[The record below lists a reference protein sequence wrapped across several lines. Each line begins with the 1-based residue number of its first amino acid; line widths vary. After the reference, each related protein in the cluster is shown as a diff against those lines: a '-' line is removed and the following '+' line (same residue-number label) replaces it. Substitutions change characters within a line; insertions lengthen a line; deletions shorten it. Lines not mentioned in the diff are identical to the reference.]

1 MKKVIVGILFLSLL
15 VCTSRHSFSE
25 EMKRHPGWA
34 IIATALLPGGGQF
47 YAENYGRGIFFS
59 TLQISLLTLTVY
71 EKVQE
76 TDYKKMY
83 DESPSEDIWDQYNKH
98 KSRVR
103 NLLWWDAGI
112 WFLACADAFADAHF
126 YGFGEE
132 EKVSFDFQKK
142 QESIHI
148 GFTFKF

>member
-1 MKKVIVGILFLSLL
+1 MRKVTIGILFLLFL
-15 VCTSRHSFSE
+15 ICTSMNSQSE
-25 EMKRHPGWA
+25 EMQRHPGWA
-34 IIATALLPGGGQF
+34 IIATAVLPGGGQF

-59 TLQISLLTLTVY
+59 SLQISLLTLTVY

-76 TDYKKMY
+76 TDYKKLY
-83 DESPSEDIWDQYNKH
+83 DENPSKDIWDQYNKH

-126 YGFGEE
+126 YKFGEE
-132 EKVSFDFQKK
+132 EKVSLDLETKE
-142 QESIHI
+142 ESIHV
-148 GFTFKF
+148 GFTVKF